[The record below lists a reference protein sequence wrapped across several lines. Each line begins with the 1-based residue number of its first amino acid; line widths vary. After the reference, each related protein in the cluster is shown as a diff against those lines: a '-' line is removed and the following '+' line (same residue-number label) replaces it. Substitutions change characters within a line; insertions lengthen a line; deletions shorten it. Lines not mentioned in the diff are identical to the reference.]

1 MRLELHGNNHAL
13 EMASHHFSRRNR
25 CRYQLTYEGRHNTA
39 ANGNELYEGYFNR
52 QRTVNEWVNYFADG
66 LDQCMNG
73 NLNANFDGGGKKG
86 KKSLKKRRNRKT
98 THRKKNAT
106 KRR

>member
-1 MRLELHGNNHAL
+1 MGRATILIII
-13 EMASHHFSRRNR
+13 F
-25 CRYQLTYEGRHNTA
+25 LTGETVVD
-39 ANGNELYEGYFNR
+39 NGNELYEGDFNR
-52 QRTVNEWVNYFADG
+52 QRTVNDWVIFFANG

-73 NLNANFDGGGKKG
+73 NLNVNFDGGGKKG
-86 KKSLKKRRNRKT
+86 KKSLKKRRRNRKT